1 MAEFTFVVVF
11 AIFAF
16 VLVTILALVMNPR
29 LRARIKLPGHAN
41 FEIDTSREE
50 DSGLLQPAQPAS
62 VMVKSGHV
70 PQAWLVIKR
79 RGKRDWTYPLDGQMP
94 IYLGRGDDNHIR
106 LAKDSTADK
115 RHAVIYV
122 ENNRYYINNLS
133 PRGTWV
139 NKRLITKQVLG
150 DGNTIQIGATLI
162 IFRER
167 RK

>member
-1 MAEFTFVVVF
+1 
-11 AIFAF
+11 
-16 VLVTILALVMNPR
+16 
-29 LRARIKLPGHAN
+29 
-41 FEIDTSREE
+41 
-50 DSGLLQPAQPAS
+50 
-62 VMVKSGHV
+62 
-70 PQAWLVIKR
+70 
-79 RGKRDWTYPLDGQMP
+79 MP

>member
-29 LRARIKLPGHAN
+29 LRARIKLPGHA
-41 FEIDTSREE
+41 
-50 DSGLLQPAQPAS
+50 
-62 VMVKSGHV
+62 
-70 PQAWLVIKR
+70 
-79 RGKRDWTYPLDGQMP
+79 
-94 IYLGRGDDNHIR
+94 
-106 LAKDSTADK
+106 
-115 RHAVIYV
+115 
-122 ENNRYYINNLS
+122 
-133 PRGTWV
+133 
-139 NKRLITKQVLG
+139 KQVLG